1 MKTPNFSIFTNILVQ
16 IFYTS
21 AVSSLKKVNL
31 LLVSLGLL
39 SISLSYLKFSY
50 CIGTNFSGLSVTSH
64 GCYSDIPIFWNTHL
78 LEAHLWPYKPFLI
91 PEVNQTINPVE
102 YPFLT
107 GFLMWLVSYITP
119 FADQFGVNFFKVN
132 AVLIGLVFIICLNL
146 LNGIRKSRYF
156 YFAFAPAVVFSLFI
170 NWDIWAVASMLA
182 AVYFFDR
189 KKYKVSSLFLAISI
203 SFKFF
208 PIVLLIPILIL
219 GWSLMG
225 PKKVIFYIINTFA
238 IFALINTPAALFNF
252 EGWFYFY
259 KLSFQRSFGSGSVWE
274 ILKLNGVGLESTNP
288 IYVVSTLL
296 VFLFFT
302 IYVYKFKREA
312 KLAEVAFYFIFAFVI
327 FNKVY
332 SPQYVIWLTSFG
344 VLVLQSKKQK
354 IFFAI
359 WQFGELAYHFA
370 IWQYLYWQGFG
381 LHTAGISVDKYKWI
395 SLFRVITLVMFTS
408 SLIYQKTMSKQRK
421 F

>member
-1 MKTPNFSIFTNILVQ
+1 MI
-16 IFYTS
+16 
-21 AVSSLKKVNL
+21 SLKKVNL
-31 LLVSLGLL
+31 ALVSVGLL
-39 SISLSYLKFSY
+39 AISFSYLKFSY
-50 CIGTNFSGLSVTSH
+50 CVESNFSGLSATSH

-78 LEAHLWPYKPFLI
+78 LEAHLWPYKFFPI
-91 PEVNQTINPVE
+91 PEVNQIINPVE

-119 FADQFGVNFFKVN
+119 FADQFGVNFFKIN

-146 LNGIRKSRYF
+146 INRMKESRF
-156 YFAFAPAVVFSLFI
+156 IYFAAAPAVVFSLLI

-189 KKYKVSSLFLAISI
+189 KNYRVSSLFLAISI

-208 PIVLLIPILIL
+208 PIVLLIPVLIL
-219 GWSLMG
+219 GLSLMG
-225 PKKVIFYIINTFA
+225 IKKVLVYMFNTFA
-238 IFALINTPAALFNF
+238 IFAAINIPAAIFNF

-259 KLSFQRSFGSGSVWE
+259 KLSFQRSFSSGSIWE
-274 ILKLNGVGLESTNP
+274 ILNLSGVNIEGINP
-288 IYVVSTLL
+288 IYISSTLF

-302 IYVYKFKREA
+302 VYVYKFERRA

-332 SPQYVIWLTSFG
+332 SPQYVIWLTALA
-344 VLVLQSKKQK
+344 VLVLRSKRQK

-370 IWQYLYWQGFG
+370 IWRYLYWQGFG
-381 LHTAGISVDKYKWI
+381 HQVEGVSVDNYKWI
-395 SLFRVITLVMFTS
+395 SLFRVITLILFAFT
-408 SLIYQKTMSKQRK
+408 LIHPKIKSRNAVKS
-421 F
+421 